1 MKKRIGVASIT
12 KRAEAAKQLDN
23 LGKSLEDTK
32 IAVVKENMNNFKKSL
47 ETFAL
52 KYRDKINSDPEFRM
66 QFHRMCISVG
76 VDPLASNKGF
86 WADVLGM
93 GKFYFDLSVT
103 VVQISLQTR
112 HENGGI
118 MLLTD
123 LLKRIRNS
131 NMKRQSVSLEDIYR
145 AVDKLSILGNGFKI
159 VEVSGKQMLISIPL
173 ELNYD
178 QQTLFSEAQDNG
190 FISLQ
195 MLISLH
201 GWSHERFKI
210 ALEPLLHDGMIWI
223 DSYNNEI
230 NYYFPSLINQ

>member
-1 MKKRIGVASIT
+1 MDT
-12 KRAEAAKQLDN
+12 
-23 LGKSLEDTK
+23 LGKALEDTK
-32 IAVVKENMNNFKKSL
+32 IAVVKEHMNDFKKSL
-47 ETFAL
+47 ESFAL

-66 QFHRMCISVG
+66 QFHKMCVSVG

-93 GKFYFDLSVT
+93 GKFYFDLSVI

-131 NMKRQSVSLEDIYR
+131 NMKSRQSVSLEDIYR

-173 ELNYD
+173 ELNSD
-178 QQTLFSEAQDNG
+178 QQILFSEAQDNG
-190 FISLQ
+190 YISLQ
-195 MLISLH
+195 MVTSLH
-201 GWSHERFKI
+201 GWSNERFKL
-210 ALEPLLHDGMIWI
+210 ALEPLLHDGMVWT
-223 DSYNNEI
+223 DVYKHEV
-230 NYYFPSLINQ
+230 NYYFPSLMES